1 MDHHRVIA
9 IGGSTGAIEALK
21 TICARLPADL
31 PASVFIVVHVGAEGR
46 DLLAGIL
53 DGLCPLPVQTARD
66 GQDVQPGHVY
76 VAPADHH
83 LLIIDGII
91 RLGRGPRENMTRPA
105 IDPLFRSVG
114 ESYGPRAIGLVLTG
128 KLNDGASGLA
138 DLKRCGGITVV
149 QSPTEAEAPDMPIGA
164 LQASDIDYRASLA
177 DLGPLLGTLV
187 AEEPGP
193 RTAIPRRI
201 ALEIDIALG
210 RPCLTSTIAQMGRP
224 VALSCPQCSGV
235 LSEIDA
241 GSPLRFRCQV
251 GHAFTAEVVAETH
264 QGEVDEAIGVALR
277 IIEERAYL
285 LERMAQDA
293 ERSNRLKS
301 AAGFIAKVHELRGY
315 ADVLRKAAI
324 GGTP

>member
-1 MDHHRVIA
+1 MEHHRVIA
-9 IGGSTGAIEALK
+9 IGGSTGAIEALR
-21 TICARLPADL
+21 TICANLPADL
-31 PASVFIVVHVGAEGR
+31 PAAVFIVVHVGTEGR

-83 LLIIDGII
+83 LLVIDSVI

-138 DLKRCGGITVV
+138 DLKRCGGVTVV
-149 QSPTEAEAPDMPIGA
+149 QSPTDALAPDMPLGA

-177 DLGPLLGTLV
+177 DLGPLLATLA

-193 RTAIPRRI
+193 RTAVPRRI

-210 RPCLTSTIAQMGRP
+210 RPCLTRTIAQMGRP
-224 VALSCPQCSGV
+224 VALTCPQCAGV

-241 GSPLRFRCQV
+241 GLPLRFRCQV
-251 GHAFTAEVVAETH
+251 GHAFTAEVVADTH
-264 QGEVDEAIGVALR
+264 QNEVDDAIVVALR
-277 IIEERAYL
+277 VIEERAYL
-285 LERMAQDA
+285 VERMAQDA
-293 ERSNRLKS
+293 ERSNRPRS
-301 AAGFIAKVHELRGY
+301 ASDFFAKAQELRGH
-315 ADVLRKAAI
+315 ADVLRDAALAAS
-324 GGTP
+324 